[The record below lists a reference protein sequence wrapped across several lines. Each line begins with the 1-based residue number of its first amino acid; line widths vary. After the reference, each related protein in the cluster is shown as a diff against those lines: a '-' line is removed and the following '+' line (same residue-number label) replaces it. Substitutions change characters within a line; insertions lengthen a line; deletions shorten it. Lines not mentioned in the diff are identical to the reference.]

1 MSDWGENLQR
11 SKKLQKKKYL
21 EIRQDN
27 WNKIKRNKEAKT
39 QREMTNV
46 DKGPITYWGGNQRVI
61 KRQKIQESQIEE
73 NIHIHMK
80 YILNDTMSWKK

>member
-1 MSDWGENLQR
+1 MPRNKTTQ
-11 SKKLQKKKYL
+11 
-21 EIRQDN
+21 
-27 WNKIKRNKEAKT
+27 NKIKRNNEAKT

-61 KRQKIQESQIEE
+61 KKMEGQKIQENLIEE

-80 YILNDTMSWKK
+80 YILHVMKKIV